1 MIQFNKHTLDNGL
14 RVYVHEDETTPMVA
28 VNILYDVGA
37 RDEEEERTGFAH
49 LFEHLMFGGSENIPE
64 FDTELQVAGGEN
76 NAFTSNDITNY
87 YDVLPAV
94 NLETALWLES
104 DRMNQL
110 DFNPKS
116 LEVQRKVVIEEF
128 KENYLN
134 QPYGDV
140 QHRMRKLL
148 YKEHPYKWPTIGKSL
163 KHIEEA
169 SLEDV
174 KAFFEKHYRPDNAIL
189 TLSGGVK
196 TEEVIPLI
204 EKWFG
209 DIPAGERPARN
220 LKSEPRQQEERR
232 EVVEG
237 DVPIDALYMS
247 FVSPDRGSEDYYC
260 VDLISDV
267 LSNGASSRLNQKLIK
282 ENPLFSDIYAYI
294 SGSRDQGYFMI
305 EGKLSAGVSFEEAEK
320 AIWKELELLQTEL
333 VAERELLKVKN
344 KIESSQVFSNTS
356 ILNKAM
362 NISYF
367 ALLGNAEAV
376 NTDIQNYL
384 NVSSSDIQNQAQK
397 LFQKERLCVINY
409 KSRSQN

>member
-1 MIQFNKHTLDNGL
+1 MIQFNKHKLDNGL
-14 RVYVHEDETTPMVA
+14 RVFIHEDENTPMVA

-163 KHIEEA
+163 EHIEDA

-196 TEEVIPLI
+196 TEEVIPLV

-209 DIPAGERPARN
+209 DIPAGNRPARK
-220 LKSEPRQQEERR
+220 LTTEPQQNEERR

-237 DVPIDALYMS
+237 DVPIDALYMA
-247 FVSPDRGSEDYYC
+247 FVSPDRNSEEYYA

-267 LSNGASSRLNQKLIK
+267 LSNGASTRLNQKLIK

-294 SGSRDQGYFMI
+294 SGSRDRGYFMV
-305 EGKLSAGVSFEEAEK
+305 EGKLSAGISFEEAE
-320 AIWKELELLQTEL
+320 AAVWKELELIKNEL
-333 VAERELLKVKN
+333 VSERELQKVKN
-344 KIESSQVFSNTS
+344 KLESSQVFSNTS

-367 ALLGNAEAV
+367 ALLGDVEAV
-376 NTDIQNYL
+376 NSDIQNYL
-384 NVSSSDIQNQAQK
+384 KVSAEDIQKSAQD
-397 LFQKERLCVINY
+397 LFQKQKLCVLNY
-409 KSRSQN
+409 KSSRP